1 MTFKQFMEQY
11 HGQDN
16 PFGDLAADMKRDAAF
31 PDADDYDAIHH
42 HLLSC
47 NACPECIATFWP
59 AWKRYAIDNRNVR
72 R

>member
-31 PDADDYDAIHH
+31 PDADVCYSVFSGSAAGKVTVN
-42 HLLSC
+42 LLPWGSTLST
-47 NACPECIATFWP
+47 AMVPP
-59 AWKRYAIDNRNVR
+59 
-72 R
+72 